1 MRLNRKLPT
10 TQPSHRVLNP
20 SERGENTLPLTLR
33 IYQEVVSGVAA
44 FARVLAALPAA
55 KHLQDQ
61 LQFNEGGSMNHKH
74 FPQPASRR
82 HSFLKAV
89 LPVLGLL
96 AVMAA
101 RPAEAR
107 ADGVVVLTTP
117 VAGIGGNIGPS
128 ITKFTTNVVQT
139 TLSQNGPPVDLVLGT
154 FGPNLLNPLVLTNTT
169 KLIFTVNLSGAGT
182 TFHPPTIQLVGTY
195 NLLLSQFTF
204 APLNVSFITQAND
217 CGSFS
222 LTLKPLH
229 LTTLLTGGAL
239 QAHLTNIL
247 CGECPGGSTPPP
259 GTEPVPEPATLGL
272 LATGLTGLAGMAR
285 RRLRKKRDFAE
296 ESSS

>member
-1 MRLNRKLPT
+1 
-10 TQPSHRVLNP
+10 
-20 SERGENTLPLTLR
+20 
-33 IYQEVVSGVAA
+33 
-44 FARVLAALPAA
+44 
-55 KHLQDQ
+55 
-61 LQFNEGGSMNHKH
+61 MNQKN
-74 FPQPASRR
+74 FQQPARR
-82 HSFLKAV
+82 RGSFLKAL
-89 LPVLGLL
+89 LPVLGIL
-96 AVMAA
+96 AMVAA

-117 VAGIGGNIGPS
+117 ITGITGTIGPS
-128 ITKFTTNVVQT
+128 ITKFTTNVVQS

-204 APLNVSFITQAND
+204 APANISFITQAND

-247 CGECPGGSTPPP
+247 CGECPGGTTPPP
-259 GTEPVPEPATLGL
+259 GGDPVPEPATLGL

-285 RRLRKKRDFAE
+285 RRMRKKREFASE
-296 ESSS
+296 